1 MRLIH
6 RGRSRRQH
14 ISDEEF
20 SNVAH
25 LSLAHLADRNQET
38 PIAEIAAIQSSRSQ
52 LEAYGQP
59 KEESSESLLMRG
71 MLPGTMIRDK
81 HKPIME
87 NPVRDTKVWKFSHAE
102 TWTSQYTYAE
112 SAHSL
117 SSRYSSHHG
126 GILDAAVLRSPVTPS
141 GRTPATIVMHMI

>member
-1 MRLIH
+1 MMRLIH

-20 SNVAH
+20 LSNVAH

-71 MLPGTMIRDK
+71 MLPGTMILNK
-81 HKPIME
+81 HKLIME

-102 TWTSQYTYAE
+102 TRTSQYAE

-126 GILDAAVLRSPVTPS
+126 GILDAAGSPVT
-141 GRTPATIVMHMI
+141 RYTVR